1 MELEEALRH
10 ARGIAG
16 ECHVNSR
23 LWDRAE
29 MAVPHYLWT
38 LGTRKNRRGWCSAC
52 KRWMRLKPERMTPG
66 YAAFDPYMEKFDGD
80 EEPFL
85 PVLYSGL

>member
-38 LGTRKNRRGWCSAC
+38 LGTRKDRRG
-52 KRWMRLKPERMTPG
+52 LVLGLQTVD
-66 YAAFDPYMEKFDGD
+66 AAEAGAHDA
-80 EEPFL
+80 
-85 PVLYSGL
+85 GLCRV